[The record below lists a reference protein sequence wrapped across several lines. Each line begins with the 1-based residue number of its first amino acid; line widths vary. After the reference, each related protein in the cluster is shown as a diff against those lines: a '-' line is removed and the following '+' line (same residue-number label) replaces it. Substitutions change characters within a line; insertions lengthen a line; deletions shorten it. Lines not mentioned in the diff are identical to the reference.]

1 MWRSGY
7 EHQLGDSFRDLA
19 KFLYRSSVLW
29 RVLGFRCSNT
39 WLFKALSGPSLFTP
53 LVVYSSTYSRS
64 SRTIPPQPAPR
75 PARCAPPTPTRPREA
90 APSWLV
96 IATLGTLARM
106 AGRAQEVQ
114 TTTPRPTSDAG
125 GARSDCHHAVALKRD
140 VAPRHFCRVIS
151 KENPRHRDVSLFH
164 FQTFRV

>member
-1 MWRSGY
+1 MFKHMVVQSPQWPLPVHSLGHLFQLIPVRHELFRRSRRHG
-7 EHQLGDSFRDLA
+7 LLD
-19 KFLYRSSVLW
+19 V
-29 RVLGFRCSNT
+29 
-39 WLFKALSGPSLFTP
+39 
-53 LVVYSSTYSRS
+53 
-64 SRTIPPQPAPR
+64 
-75 PARCAPPTPTRPREA
+75 PTPTRPREA

-106 AGRAQEVQ
+106 AGRAQKFRQRHLVPHQ
-114 TTTPRPTSDAG
+114 TQEEIQ

-151 KENPRHRDVSLFH
+151 KENPRHRAVSLFH

>member
-1 MWRSGY
+1 MFKHMVVQSPQWPLPVHSLGHLFQLIPVRHELFRRSRRHG
-7 EHQLGDSFRDLA
+7 LLD
-19 KFLYRSSVLW
+19 V
-29 RVLGFRCSNT
+29 
-39 WLFKALSGPSLFTP
+39 
-53 LVVYSSTYSRS
+53 
-64 SRTIPPQPAPR
+64 
-75 PARCAPPTPTRPREA
+75 PTPTRPREA